1 MTDEPKKKKQKKQ
14 QQSAHRPHKFVHNS
28 NEKKLPLF
36 KQSMPPALLAAIMKR
51 PQNVAE
57 AVSNEDCPIE
67 TAAYYFCIAA
77 EEAEMELRE
86 NPFFIKHNENRLS
99 QRFADRRLL
108 LAVEKMFVDR
118 NLQILNKL
126 QELQDEEN
134 RYGSLEQK
142 QQKLM
147 DMVQNSMAKLSR
159 LQNFSQQHSAGEL
172 FTTIC
177 EESMKPIVQTLF
189 FLLLTHSVKIR
200 EIVCQQ
206 SHCLR
211 FPTHCQFAN
220 VAFVNNFFENLTNL
234 THNYVAFELSEIEY
248 VSKVHYLARTGTTLQ
263 IIR

>member
-14 QQSAHRPHKFVHNS
+14 QHRPHKFVHNS

-36 KQSMPPALLAAIMKR
+36 KQSMPPALLASIMKR
-51 PQNVAE
+51 PLNVAE
-57 AVSNEDCPIE
+57 AMSSEDCSVE
-67 TAAYYFCIAA
+67 TAAYYFCVAA
-77 EEAEMELRE
+77 EEAEIELRE
-86 NPFFIKHNENRLS
+86 NPLFIKHNENNLS
-99 QRFADRRLL
+99 HKFADRRLL
-108 LAVEKMFVDR
+108 LAVEKMFTDR

-147 DMVQNSMAKLSR
+147 DMLQSSMTKLSR

-177 EESMKPIVQTLF
+177 DASMKPMVQTLF
-189 FLLLTHSVKIR
+189 FLLLTHSTKIR

-211 FPTHCQFAN
+211 FPTHRQFGS
-220 VAFVNNFFENLTNL
+220 VAFVNNFFENLIHLTNS
-234 THNYVAFELSEIEY
+234 YVAFELSEIEY
-248 VSKVHYLARTGTTLQ
+248 VSKVHYLARTGTTFQ